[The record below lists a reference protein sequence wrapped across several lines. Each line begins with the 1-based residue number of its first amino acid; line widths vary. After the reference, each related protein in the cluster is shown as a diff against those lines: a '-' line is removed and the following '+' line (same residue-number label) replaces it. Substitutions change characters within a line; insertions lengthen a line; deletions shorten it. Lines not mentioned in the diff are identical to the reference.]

1 MDPKQHKETGLV
13 KYIHYIHDSLIF
25 KRLHHLEQHVV
36 ESVWTGVTLKEASLF
51 LLPFVGKNPVNSVD
65 WPDDFISVMDAVCL
79 ESKEMTD
86 AVCLVSKEIIPLEDF
101 NTDLFKS
108 NNYIMASIA

>member
-1 MDPKQHKETGLV
+1 M
-13 KYIHYIHDSLIF
+13 
-25 KRLHHLEQHVV
+25 
-36 ESVWTGVTLKEASLF
+36 WTGVTLKGASPF
-51 LLPFVGKNPVNSVD
+51 LLPFVQKNLVNSVD
-65 WPDDFISVMDAVCL
+65 WPDDFISVMDTVCL